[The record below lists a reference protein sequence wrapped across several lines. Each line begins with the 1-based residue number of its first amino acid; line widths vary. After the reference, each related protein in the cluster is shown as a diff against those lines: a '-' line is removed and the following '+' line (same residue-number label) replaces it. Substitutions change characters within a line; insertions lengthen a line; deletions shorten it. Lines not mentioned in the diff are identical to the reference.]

1 MELIAVDTQ
10 DAYTRIREAIVTL
23 ALDPGSLL
31 DEQKLADALHLGG
44 APVREALKLLVHDG
58 LVILTPRHG
67 LYVADISL
75 ADLEQISEVRQVL
88 EPFCAELA
96 ARRATSDDLS
106 VLDALRSEHAAV
118 SGDDRRRLL
127 DVDHK
132 FHQAVVR
139 AAANGHLVR
148 VMEHLFGLSQRLWYL
163 ALPQLDM
170 LPTAVAE
177 HLDLLTAV
185 KRRDAESARRIMHAH
200 VKDFYGRVR
209 TLLETNPLPYGD
221 RMP

>member
-10 DAYTRIREAIVTL
+10 EAYTRIREAIVTL
-23 ALDPGSLL
+23 ALNPGSLL

-44 APVREALKLLVHDG
+44 TPVREALKLLVHDG

-96 ARRATSDDLS
+96 AQRATPDDLS
-106 VLDALRSEHAAV
+106 VLEALRNEHAAI

-170 LPTAVAE
+170 LPSAVAE
-177 HLDLLTAV
+177 HLELLTAIQ
-185 KRRDAESARRIMHAH
+185 RRDAERARRIMHAH
-200 VKDFYGRVR
+200 VKDFYDRVR
-209 TLLETNPLPYGD
+209 SLLETSPPPHGD